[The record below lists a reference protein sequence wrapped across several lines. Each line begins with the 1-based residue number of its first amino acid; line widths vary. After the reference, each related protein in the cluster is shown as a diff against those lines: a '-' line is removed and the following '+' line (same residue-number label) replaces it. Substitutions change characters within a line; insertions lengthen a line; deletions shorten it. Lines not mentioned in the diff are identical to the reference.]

1 MAETERGDTML
12 SPLMTSPANQLALP
26 SPEWFEIK
34 GRLFR
39 FLGTH
44 PGWTRWQ
51 DAESGTWNCSQERDR
66 DRDLSRDARI
76 AAIVHDPR
84 SIPSRSMPEQH
95 AFADVTAAGWNRLL
109 LGIFTYLGGPAHL
122 DDVVTIAS
130 VLLRLPGAAALPTGS
145 RVAFPDPSAEHVS
158 YEQMDAIVDNTL
170 DATARE
176 SITAHILSCPFCAR
190 QLASYQSAAEQV
202 SAPIQ
207 KPKTI

>member
-1 MAETERGDTML
+1 ML
-12 SPLMTSPANQLALP
+12 SPAMTSPANQLAIP
-26 SPEWFEIK
+26 SAEWYEIK

-51 DAESGTWNCSQERDR
+51 DTASGTWNCGQERDR
-66 DRDLSRDARI
+66 DADLARGTRI
-76 AAIVHDPR
+76 SAIVHDPR

-109 LGIFTYLGGPAHL
+109 LGVFTYLGGPAHL

-130 VLLRLPGAAALPTGS
+130 VLLHLPGAAALPTGS
-145 RVAFPDPSAEHVS
+145 PVAFPDPSPEHLS
-158 YEQMDAIVDNTL
+158 YGQMDAIVDNTL
-170 DATARE
+170 DAPARDT
-176 SITAHILSCPFCAR
+176 ITAHTATCPFCAR

-202 SAPIQ
+202 SVPLQ